1 MLAAKNHRV
10 GGNPARKTPSMTIVT
25 IRPPTLPP
33 TEILLMLSS
42 VLASSS
48 VRDRSVPKWDRP
60 PGLSIRAQL
69 GRLLP

>member
-1 MLAAKNHRV
+1 
-10 GGNPARKTPSMTIVT
+10 
-25 IRPPTLPP
+25 
-33 TEILLMLSS
+33 LLMLSS